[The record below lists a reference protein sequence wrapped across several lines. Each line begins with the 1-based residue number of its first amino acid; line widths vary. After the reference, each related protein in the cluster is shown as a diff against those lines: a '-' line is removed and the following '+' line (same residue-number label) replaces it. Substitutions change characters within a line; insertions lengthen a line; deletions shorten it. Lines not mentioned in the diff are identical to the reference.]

1 MAHEYLEGPRSEGRF
16 EDEWPLEDGDGA
28 TGSVSRSSLP
38 HWTEP
43 PTGEIPVHFNFRTD
57 SAAPPE
63 VLDLTSVDQGAL
75 NWLHERR
82 KIENNNGTGDVAR
95 EVFDLGSSRRGRHFV
110 DAKRSRENIIDLDE
124 ASELPSGRHFAVEKK
139 RKVRVVTS
147 SNLQPQ
153 IAVDDEL
160 VESSNRE
167 EFFAKSPVSYRTS
180 NSNLPFDASNE
191 PGEVAGEAFSDILRS
206 KAADSPSSF
215 RFSNSS
221 TSSSEGSSP
230 EHSTTRDSSNSFGF
244 SGISKSSKR
253 SGKAERK
260 PREVSPEGITDDT
273 PPVYETPKRRSMGA
287 VATRVVTGLAL
298 GALVVVCFL
307 VSPIAVLIL
316 LSAAVAISTGEF
328 LSMVRDRRV
337 VITPD
342 GKKSVE
348 TTINPA
354 HFIAIPASVAV
365 IWFAYYHGA
374 SSVIYITTIS
384 LISLMLWYTFGVV
397 KGEVILNVAV
407 NFFSIVWIGVG
418 ASFVAMIMKAQ
429 PGSKVGMAYAM
440 SLLLATVSA
449 DTFAY
454 FGGRIAGRHKLA
466 PDISPGKTVEGYLIG
481 LVGSVAVGALI
492 SARIHPMTVT
502 LGVVFGAVAGL
513 IGPVGDLI
521 ESKVKRELGAKDA
534 GSILPGH
541 GGFLDRI
548 DSLIFVAPII
558 YFILFF
564 SHHIR
569 TFF

>member
-1 MAHEYLEGPRSEGRF
+1 MAHEYLEGPRSEGHF
-16 EDEWPLEDGDGA
+16 EDEWPLEDGDSA
-28 TGSVSRSSLP
+28 TGSVFRSSLP

-43 PTGEIPVHFNFRTD
+43 ATGEIPVHFNFRTD
-57 SAAPPE
+57 SSAPSE
-63 VLDLTSVDQGAL
+63 VIDLTSVDQGAL

-82 KIENNNGTGDVAR
+82 KIENNNGLGDVAR

-110 DAKRSRENIIDLDE
+110 DGKKSRENIIDLDE
-124 ASELPSGRHFAVEKK
+124 ASELPSGRHFVVEKK

-147 SNLQPQ
+147 SNRQPQ
-153 IAVDDEL
+153 IDVDDDHA
-160 VESSNRE
+160 ESSNGE
-167 EFFAKSPVSYRTS
+167 EIFAKSPSSYRS
-180 NSNLPFDASNE
+180 FNSNLPFDASNE
-191 PGEVAGEAFSDILRS
+191 PNEAVGEAFSDILRS

-215 RFSNSS
+215 RFSNNSAPNS
-221 TSSSEGSSP
+221 EDNSPKHSAMRGSSS
-230 EHSTTRDSSNSFGF
+230 SFGF

-253 SGKAERK
+253 RGKAERK
-260 PREVSPEGITDDT
+260 PRDVSVESAGGEGPQNFD
-273 PPVYETPKRRSMGA
+273 VPKKRSMGA

-374 SSVIYITTIS
+374 SSVIYMTTIS

-418 ASFVAMIMKAQ
+418 ASFVALIMNAQ

-454 FGGRIAGRHKLA
+454 FGGRFVGRHKLA

-481 LVGSVAVGALI
+481 LVGSIAVGSLI

-548 DSLIFVAPII
+548 DSLIFVSPII

>member
-1 MAHEYLEGPRSEGRF
+1 MAHEYLEGPQGEGRF
-16 EDEWPLEDGDGA
+16 DDEWPLEDGKGA
-28 TGSVSRSSLP
+28 TGSVSKSSLP

-43 PTGEIPVHFNFRTD
+43 PTGEIPVQFSFRSNTG
-57 SAAPPE
+57 SRSE
-63 VLDLTSVDQGAL
+63 VIDLTSVDQGAL

-82 KIENNNGTGDVAR
+82 RIEDNKGLGDVSR
-95 EVFDLGSSRRGRHFV
+95 EVYDVGSSRRGRHFV
-110 DAKRSRENIIDLDE
+110 DSKRSRENIIDLDQ
-124 ASELPSGRHFAVEKK
+124 ASELPSGRHFVSEKK
-139 RKVRVVTS
+139 RKVMVVTS
-147 SNLQPQ
+147 SNLQPR
-153 IAVDDEL
+153 VDQVDGEHFN
-160 VESSNRE
+160 SSAD
-167 EFFAKSPVSYRTS
+167 EFFAKSSSLQASS
-180 NSNLPFDASNE
+180 NSKVPFDASDDPSE
-191 PGEVAGEAFSDILRS
+191 QVGEAFSDILRS
-206 KAADSPSSF
+206 KVGDSPGSF
-215 RFSNSS
+215 RFATDASS
-221 TSSSEGSSP
+221 DSEDRRPRHLASKAASSGFGSSG
-230 EHSTTRDSSNSFGF
+230 RQ
-244 SGISKSSKR
+244 KMSKR
-253 SGKAERK
+253 SSKNDSIRNE
-260 PREVSPEGITDDT
+260 SPEAGGDEGAASGT
-273 PPVYETPKRRSMGA
+273 ELPKKRSMGS

-307 VSPIAVLIL
+307 VSPIAVLVL

-337 VITPD
+337 VVRPD

-354 HFIAIPASVAV
+354 PFIVIPASVAV

-374 SSVIYITTIS
+374 SSVIYTTTIS
-384 LISLMLWYTFGVV
+384 LIFLMLWYTFGVV

-418 ASFVAMIMKAQ
+418 ASFVALIIKAQ
-429 PGSKVGMAYAM
+429 PGSKVGMAYAI
-440 SLLLATVSA
+440 SLLIATVSA

-454 FGGRIAGRHKLA
+454 FGGRVAGRHKLA

-481 LVGSVAVGALI
+481 LVGSIAVGALI